1 MNTYYRKSNFGEWL
15 RYFRINSRDSSIESQ
30 SSLGKELHLDQ
41 KQISKIERG
50 EVEPRIETAF
60 KWCEITGWEE
70 GQDIIANMYQLHPF
84 AVPPVHPELSQR
96 LSDSIGNMRQQML
109 TAIES
114 LDHIERINNKRR
126 PGRDLE
132 IDDVLKKRISD
143 LFDLMP
149 AVKSMM
155 YAAKRDISLDIKEIN
170 QMWTCRCVAD
180 QVVMPTLNQMEQG
193 KVMV

>member
-1 MNTYYRKSNFGEWL
+1 M

-30 SSLGKELHLDQ
+30 NALGKELHLDQ

-50 EVEPRIETAF
+50 EVEPRIETSF

-70 GQDIIANMYQLHPF
+70 GQDIIAHMYELHPF
-84 AVPPVHPELSQR
+84 AVPPVHPELSER
-96 LSDSIGNMRQQML
+96 LSDSIGNMRQQMM

-114 LDHIERINNKRR
+114 LNHIEKANNKRR
-126 PGRDLE
+126 PGRDLD

-143 LFDLMP
+143 QFDLMP

-155 YAAKRDISLDIKEIN
+155 YAAKRDIGLDIREIN
-170 QMWTCRCVAD
+170 QMWTSGCVAD
-180 QVVMPTLNQMEQG
+180 QVVMPTMSQIELE
-193 KVMV
+193 KVTV